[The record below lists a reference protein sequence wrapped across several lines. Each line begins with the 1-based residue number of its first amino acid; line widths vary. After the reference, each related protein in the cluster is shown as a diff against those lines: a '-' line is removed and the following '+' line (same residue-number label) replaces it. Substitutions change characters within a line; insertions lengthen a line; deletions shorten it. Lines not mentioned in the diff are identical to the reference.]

1 MNRRSRSQVLMIWH
15 QIANGLLYEP
25 GRLPHGDIPS
35 RDYYEAIDFL
45 TEISSAILKAD
56 ESNPQQR
63 ARSLLSALELDGKQI
78 PDEIALRKTLDILE
92 DFSDTTQKVAI
103 KTTANLARSFISN
116 TTLPDGRKRSAE
128 DKTDIAIKRQLRE
141 LKNRNSQ
148 DKK

>member
-1 MNRRSRSQVLMIWH
+1 MNRRSRSQALMIWH

-25 GRLPHGDIPS
+25 NRLTPGDIPS
-35 RDYYEAIDFL
+35 SDYYEAINFL

-56 ESNPQQR
+56 GSNPQQR
-63 ARSLLSALELDGKQI
+63 ARSLLSALELDGKHI

-92 DFSDTTQKVAI
+92 DFSDPTEKVAI
-103 KTTANLARSFISN
+103 KTTANLARSFISS
-116 TTLPDGRKRSAE
+116 TTLPDGRKRSAV